1 MDTLRN
7 RFSRMWDAFVGAA
20 EPPRELPTTTNWS
33 STPVGMITPFSR
45 SSIVTKLYNQ
55 ISLDVSSVAFRHV
68 RVDVDGLYMEDIPS
82 TLRSLLQGKANIDQT
97 FSRFVQQACL
107 TMFEHGSVAIVAD
120 ETDVDPRTT
129 ESFSVHSLRCGRVV
143 QWRPRWVDIELYNDR
158 TGEFQTV
165 TLPKDRVAIAIN
177 PKYDVMNKPLS
188 DLQRLV
194 SKLTI
199 LDAIDK
205 QSSSGKL
212 NLIIHLPYAVSTD
225 RQKKRTES
233 RRAFIEEQMA
243 QSQYG
248 IAYTDATEK
257 VTQLNTAAN
266 NNMMEQVT
274 WLTKQVYSALGIT
287 ESVFDGTAT
296 EATMRTYY
304 NRTVNPIL
312 DEIVTTMTAAFISRK
327 AFGQGERVKWFR
339 DPFALVP
346 VSQIADVI
354 QSLKSSEA
362 MTSNEARNVLG
373 FKIVGD
379 AFADELRNSNIN
391 PIGGDAPRIPDEEG
405 VASDAPEEPDA

>member
-1 MDTLRN
+1 
-7 RFSRMWDAFVGAA
+7 
-20 EPPRELPTTTNWS
+20 
-33 STPVGMITPFSR
+33 
-45 SSIVTKLYNQ
+45 
-55 ISLDVSSVAFRHV
+55 
-68 RVDVDGLYMEDIPS
+68 
-82 TLRSLLQGKANIDQT
+82 
-97 FSRFVQQACL
+97 
-107 TMFEHGSVAIVAD
+107 
-120 ETDVDPRTT
+120 
-129 ESFSVHSLRCGRVV
+129 
-143 QWRPRWVDIELYNDR
+143 
-158 TGEFQTV
+158 
-165 TLPKDRVAIAIN
+165 
-177 PKYDVMNKPLS
+177 
-188 DLQRLV
+188 
-194 SKLTI
+194 
-199 LDAIDK
+199 
-205 QSSSGKL
+205 
-212 NLIIHLPYAVSTD
+212 
-225 RQKKRTES
+225 
-233 RRAFIEEQMA
+233 
-243 QSQYG
+243 
-248 IAYTDATEK
+248 
-257 VTQLNTAAN
+257 
-266 NNMMEQVT
+266 MEQVT

-391 PIGGDAPRIPDEEG
+391 PIGVDAPRIPDEEG